1 MEPPCTCSPKPRHLL
16 SSIPVDWKGT
26 LTFLARFCLNAASGV
41 ASTFFHSFINH
52 EQPFLK
58 SIARKLDYSTVSVAT
73 ALAVKAM
80 QVPTPPGYFA
90 LTAGAMPLN
99 PLAVATMN
107 IALLE
112 RTYIRRARA
121 NPKLRNDHRAHYVSG
136 AIAMSAFAV
145 EDIKTDIPF
154 SHATWH
160 TMAALATATLLPMVP
175 MPHLETTTRL
185 RRGGIDRS
193 ELRSWDI

>member
-1 MEPPCTCSPKPRHLL
+1 MHALPNTARPPISHPGGLERY
-16 SSIPVDWKGT
+16 T
-26 LTFLARFCLNAASGV
+26 LTRPSPSITAASGI

-58 SIARKLDYSTVSVAT
+58 SVARKLDYSTVSVAT

-112 RTYIRRARA
+112 RTYIQRARA

-175 MPHLETTTRL
+175 APHLETTTRL

-193 ELRSWDI
+193 ESRSWDL